1 LFSRHKREGIERGMI
16 EEADPPDEASRN
28 ISKPFFVSQGMG
40 EVPLQPKVRERQS
53 FGTKSFFEKL
63 GPGLIT
69 GASDDDPS
77 GIGTYSQAGAQLGF
91 DVGWTMLLTYP
102 LMAGIQEIAARVG
115 RVTGHGIAGN
125 VCRHLPTPFLWPMLI
140 MLFAANTV
148 NIAADLGAMGDAVN
162 LVFGGSR
169 ALYVVLFGLVSV
181 VAQIQ
186 SGLRSE
192 PASKN

>member
-1 LFSRHKREGIERGMI
+1 
-16 EEADPPDEASRN
+16 
-28 ISKPFFVSQGMG
+28 
-40 EVPLQPKVRERQS
+40 
-53 FGTKSFFEKL
+53 
-63 GPGLIT
+63 
-69 GASDDDPS
+69 
-77 GIGTYSQAGAQLGF
+77 
-91 DVGWTMLLTYP
+91 
-102 LMAGIQEIAARVG
+102 
-115 RVTGHGIAGN
+115 
-125 VCRHLPTPFLWPMLI
+125 